1 MISIHLGLRRFNIIV
16 PLGVLAAILVCVFPN
31 GLRAGRPNGNSLATG
46 DFHSGGFNGH
56 PYTLKELADLVTLDE
71 LERIV
76 RGLSGADTIRVD
88 GWPVV
93 IKTRYAYAGQKIEA
107 FKYLWDEVAALGYQ
121 PEVQNFMLSTT
132 RPDLTGLAVANS
144 ADTVWVG
151 SADGIVYRAWAF
163 GGWIRFAEAGN
174 TNSEI
179 FDMCVDPAGRLW
191 AACGLTG
198 GNLGALL
205 ISLDGG
211 MSWSRRIS
219 GINIYTLRSII
230 FSNESYGFAC
240 GATGT
245 VLLTANGG
253 VSWSPIPAA
262 TFRYLS
268 LNGVASSGPMR
279 FWIVASGGY
288 LFETENLGS
297 AWIEHKLDTYNTL
310 NAIDFADSLR
320 GVVVGT
326 GVAYYTTDGG
336 VSWNG
341 TSVVPPPGTQP
352 DLRSVAMYDSLR
364 VVAAGGAGKI
374 FVSEDGGA
382 SWSPLAGECT
392 GDDDVAEVAFLERDV
407 FWTAGR
413 DEVKRIDISLPEV
426 QCRHYQFGDTIWG
439 KNIYFRAE
447 GYEAPSRRVVICAHY
462 DATSGA
468 PYVCAPGADDN
479 ATGVAGVLASARV
492 LHGARLSRTVEFALF
507 DSEEVGLRGSR
518 HFASNRD
525 EGVIYDGV
533 INLDMLGY
541 DYRRDWSLK
550 IAGRSHP
557 DDMDLGDLVMA
568 VIDSLDLQLVPDY
581 TTIPN
586 LPSDHYSFHEVG
598 IPGIMLIE
606 SERDE
611 LNPAYHTCADIAD
624 KIVYDYLTECVRAA
638 LGSVAILA
646 GYEFYEP
653 GDSTVVKSVVLY
665 QNWPNPF
672 TDGTRISFTAPETAP
687 VELAVYD
694 VVGRLVTRL
703 EPLRIAESDS
713 GYVDWDG
720 RNRGGRQLASGIY
733 FVRLRVGSA
742 ENVRKAVLVR

>member
-1 MISIHLGLRRFNIIV
+1 MISMHLGPRRFDITL
-16 PLGVLAAILVCVFPN
+16 PLGALAAILACVFPN
-31 GLRAGRPNGNSLATG
+31 GLRAGGSNGRTLTTG
-46 DFHSGGFNGH
+46 YSHSGGFNGH
-56 PYTLKELADLVTLDE
+56 PYTLKELVDLVTLDE
-71 LERIV
+71 LRRTV
-76 RGLSGADTIRVD
+76 RELSGADTIYVGGWRV
-88 GWPVV
+88 VLE
-93 IKTRYAYAGQKIEA
+93 TRYSYAGQKHEA
-107 FKYLWDEVAALGYQ
+107 FQYLSDEVSSLGYQ
-121 PEVQNFMLSTT
+121 PEVQTFMLSTT

-151 SADGIVYRAWAF
+151 SYDGIVYRAWAF
-163 GGWIRFAEAGN
+163 GGWIKFAEAGN
-174 TNSEI
+174 THNEI
-179 FDMCVDPAGRLW
+179 LDMYVDPAGRLW
-191 AACGLTG
+191 AACGIPD
-198 GNLGALL
+198 GNLGALY

-211 MSWSRRIS
+211 LSWSRRIS

-245 VLLTANGG
+245 VLRTVNGG
-253 VSWSPIPAA
+253 VSWLPIPAA

-268 LNGVASSGPMR
+268 LNWVASSGPMR
-279 FWIVASGGY
+279 FWVAASGGY

-297 AWIEHKLDTYNTL
+297 SWIEHKLDTYNTL
-310 NAIDFADSLR
+310 NAVDFADSLR

-336 VSWNG
+336 WSWSG
-341 TSVVPPPGTQP
+341 TTVVPPPGVQP

-382 SWSPLAGECT
+382 SWSPLEGDCT
-392 GDDDVAEVAFLERDV
+392 GDDDVAEVAFLDRDV
-407 FWTAGR
+407 FWAAGR
-413 DEVKRIDISLPEV
+413 DEVRRIDITLPEV

-439 KNIYFRAE
+439 KNICFRAE

-462 DATSGA
+462 DAISGT
-468 PYVCAPGADDN
+468 PYICAPGADDN
-479 ATGVAGVLASARV
+479 ATGVAGVLASARA
-492 LHGARLSRTVEFALF
+492 LYGARLARTVEFVLF
-507 DSEEVGLRGSR
+507 DAEEVGLRGSR
-518 HFASNRD
+518 YFAGNLE
-525 EGVIYDGV
+525 EGATYDGV

-541 DYRRDWSLK
+541 DYRKDWSLMV
-550 IAGRSHP
+550 AGRSHP
-557 DDMDLGDLVMA
+557 DDVDLGDLVMA

-581 TTIPN
+581 TMIPN
-586 LPSDHYSFHEVG
+586 LTSDHYSFHEVG

-611 LNPAYHTCADIAD
+611 LNPAYHTCGDIAD
-624 KIVYDYLTECVRAA
+624 KIVYDYLTECVKAA

-646 GYEFYEP
+646 GYAFYEP
-653 GDSTVVKSVVLY
+653 EDSTVANPVVLY

-694 VVGRLVTRL
+694 VLGCLVTRL
-703 EPLRIAESDS
+703 EPLRVADADS

-720 RNRGGRQLASGIY
+720 HNRGGRRLSSGVY

>member
-1 MISIHLGLRRFNIIV
+1 LVCTHLGLRRLGIIV
-16 PLGVLAAILVCVFPN
+16 SLSALAAILACVFPA
-31 GLRAGRPNGNSLATG
+31 GLRADRPNGHYLTSS
-46 DFHSGGFNGH
+46 DVHSGGFNGH
-56 PYTLKELADLVTLDE
+56 PYTLQELVDLVTLDE

-76 RGLSGADTIRVD
+76 RGLSGADTVYID
-88 GWPVV
+88 GAPVALE
-93 IKTRYAYAGQKIEA
+93 TRYAYAGQKHEA
-107 FKYLWDEVAALGYQ
+107 FQYLWDEVSALGYQ
-121 PEVQNFMLSTT
+121 PEVQTFMLSTT

-151 SADGIVYRAWAF
+151 SDDGIVYRAWAF
-163 GGWIRFAEAGN
+163 GGWIRFREAGN
-174 TNSEI
+174 TYNEI
-179 FDMCVDPAGRLW
+179 FDIYVDPAGRLW

-198 GNLGALL
+198 GNLGALF
-205 ISLDGG
+205 ISLDGAL
-211 MSWSRRIS
+211 SWSRRIS

-240 GATGT
+240 GAIGT
-245 VLLTANGG
+245 VLRTVNGG
-253 VSWSPIPAA
+253 VSWLPIPAS

-268 LNGVASSGPMR
+268 LNAVTSSGPMR
-279 FWIVASGGY
+279 FWIAASAGY

-297 AWIEHKLDTYNTL
+297 VWVEHKLDTYNML
-310 NAIDFADSLR
+310 NAIDFADSLH

-336 VSWNG
+336 ESWSE
-341 TSVVPPPGTQP
+341 TSVVPPPGVQP

-382 SWSPLAGECT
+382 SWSPLEGDCT
-392 GDDDVAEVAFLERDV
+392 GDDDVAEVAFLDRDV

-413 DEVKRIDISLPEV
+413 DEVRRIDIALPEV
-426 QCRHYQFGDTIWG
+426 ECRHYQFGDTIWG
-439 KNIYFRAE
+439 KNIYFRVE
-447 GYEAPSRRVVICAHY
+447 GHEAPSRRVVICAHY
-462 DATSGA
+462 DAISET

-479 ATGVAGVLASARV
+479 ATGVAGVLASARA
-492 LHGARLSRTVEFALF
+492 LHGARLSRTVEFVLF
-507 DSEEVGLRGSR
+507 DAEEVGLRGSR
-518 HFASNRD
+518 HFAGNLE

-541 DYRRDWSLK
+541 DYKRDWSLK
-550 IAGRSHP
+550 VAGRSHP
-557 DDMDLGDLVMA
+557 DDMNLGELVMA

-581 TTIPN
+581 TMVPN
-586 LPSDHYSFHEVG
+586 LTSDHYSFHEVG
-598 IPGIMLIE
+598 VPGIMLIE

-611 LNPAYHTCADIAD
+611 LNPAYHSCGDVAD
-624 KIVYDYLTECVRAA
+624 KIVYDYLTECVKAA
-638 LGSVAILA
+638 LGSVAFLA
-646 GYEFYEP
+646 GYAFYEP
-653 GDSTVVKSVVLY
+653 EDSTVNPVVLY

-672 TDGTRISFTAPETAP
+672 TDGTRISFVAPETAP

-694 VVGRLVTRL
+694 VLGRLVTRL
-703 EPLRIAESDS
+703 EPFRVAQTDS

-720 RNRGGRQLASGIY
+720 SNRGGRQLASGVY